1 MATAS
6 SVSPKKKA
14 RSMEARRRRSR
25 NKKTNAR
32 VKSQKS
38 PYLLPELCDSDVHE
52 DCVAIDCEM
61 IVVHSK
67 DRSGRNALAS
77 VAIVN
82 KELECVY
89 EKFVQPPSDHRINK
103 SSRQFCPVTD
113 QQFEIAH
120 YCPCTLFAKTCY
132 KYYSGELL
140 IIISGALVVV
150 GFVTDSSWRVHLAQ
164 FKPFF
169 R

>member
-14 RSMEARRRRSR
+14 RSMEARRRRSQ

-38 PYLLPELCDSDVHE
+38 PYLLPEPCDSDVHAE

-61 IVVHSK
+61 IVVQSK

-89 EKFVQPPSDHRINK
+89 EKFVQPPSD
-103 SSRQFCPVTD
+103 
-113 QQFEIAH
+113 
-120 YCPCTLFAKTCY
+120 
-132 KYYSGELL
+132 
-140 IIISGALVVV
+140 LV
-150 GFVTDSSWRVHLAQ
+150 S
-164 FKPFF
+164 
-169 R
+169 

>member
-120 YCPCTLFAKTCY
+120 YCPRASFA
-132 KYYSGELL
+132 EVRQDVLQML
-140 IIISGALVVV
+140 Q
-150 GFVTDSSWRVHLAQ
+150 R
-164 FKPFF
+164 
-169 R
+169 

>member
-6 SVSPKKKA
+6 SVSPKKA
-14 RSMEARRRRSR
+14 RSMEARRRRSQ

-61 IVVHSK
+61 IVVESK

-89 EKFVQPPSDHRINK
+89 EKFNHLPI
-103 SSRQFCPVTD
+103 
-113 QQFEIAH
+113 IAS
-120 YCPCTLFAKTCY
+120 TK
-132 KYYSGELL
+132 
-140 IIISGALVVV
+140 VVV
-150 GFVTDSSWRVHLAQ
+150 DSVR
-164 FKPFF
+164 
-169 R
+169 

>member
-61 IVVHSK
+61 MLFTLKTVPDEMHWHLS
-67 DRSGRNALAS
+67 
-77 VAIVN
+77 
-82 KELECVY
+82 
-89 EKFVQPPSDHRINK
+89 PSSIK
-103 SSRQFCPVTD
+103 SSSVFTRSSYNHLPI
-113 QQFEIAH
+113 IAS
-120 YCPCTLFAKTCY
+120 TK
-132 KYYSGELL
+132 
-140 IIISGALVVV
+140 VVV
-150 GFVTDSSWRVHLAQ
+150 NSVR
-164 FKPFF
+164 
-169 R
+169 

>member
-1 MATAS
+1 MATA
-6 SVSPKKKA
+6 VLPKKKA
-14 RSMEARRRRSR
+14 KRSVQARRKRSQR
-25 NKKTNAR
+25 KKTNAR
-32 VKSQKS
+32 ERGRPSQ
-38 PYLLPELCDSDVHE
+38 YLLPELCEPDVHE

-77 VAIVN
+77 VAIID

-113 QQFEIAH
+113 QQFEIAR
-120 YCPCTLFAKTCY
+120 YSPRASFA
-132 KYYSGELL
+132 EVRQDVLQIL
-140 IIISGALVVV
+140 Q
-150 GFVTDSSWRVHLAQ
+150 R
-164 FKPFF
+164 
-169 R
+169 